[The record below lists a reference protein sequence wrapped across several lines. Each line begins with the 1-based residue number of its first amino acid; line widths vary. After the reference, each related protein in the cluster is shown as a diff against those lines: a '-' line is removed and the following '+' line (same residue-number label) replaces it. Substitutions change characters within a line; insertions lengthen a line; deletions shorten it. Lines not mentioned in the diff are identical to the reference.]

1 MTDGPIIDLQVA
13 AKVKRNEV
21 LRRDTA
27 LAYISDPKCDSLA
40 KLIQDPRFEGK
51 VSLRTLER
59 WSSEDRWPTAR
70 QQFLADTYRDMR
82 RRMAD
87 TLTQALCADV
97 QMLIEVRDRARNLLM
112 DETVRPK
119 SFEGLLK
126 SFVDLSRRVE
136 EIASEAGDRLVPGG
150 LGAQD
155 AGQDRVT
162 DVPADELD
170 AMAKAALAMRRGE
183 IEGAVHDLTPSVPE
197 LPAGD

>member
-1 MTDGPIIDLQVA
+1 MSDGPIIDIQLA
-13 AKVKRNEV
+13 AKNRRNDT

-40 KLIQDPRFEGK
+40 KLAQDSRFTGK

-59 WSSEDRWPTAR
+59 WCAEDRWPAAR
-70 QQFLADTYRDMR
+70 QNFLAETYKDMR
-82 RRMAD
+82 QRMAD

-97 QMLIEVRDRARNLLM
+97 QMLIEARDRARLLLM

-126 SFVDLSRRVE
+126 SFVDLSRRIE

-150 LGAQD
+150 LGAQGAD
-155 AGQDRVT
+155 ENQVT

-170 AMAKAALAMRRGE
+170 AMAQAALKHRRGE
-183 IEGAVHDLTPSVPE
+183 LESAIHAMPLPEDEDL
-197 LPAGD
+197 